1 LADIPIGVLP
11 LVFLGLLIAGCYD
24 RQRSLLEAIVVGA
37 LGWGLAA
44 VTSLELL
51 SLAGK
56 ISRLSATVFWCLVS
70 LGATLILIR
79 QRKKSVGVGGGTATH
94 DQVGDPLYFVLA
106 ASTAAIA
113 AVTITVALVAAPNNW
128 DSLIYHLP
136 RIEHWIQQGSLAHFP
151 TSNVRQ
157 ITSNPL
163 AEMLILHF
171 RLLAGNDQLDNL
183 VQALAFVGSMT
194 TSALVARRLGASRN
208 GQILA
213 ALYTATL
220 PMAVLQGSST
230 QNDLVVSFFLLA
242 AFERLLAWRS
252 SGRVGNGVGVGAAL
266 GLAILAKGTAY
277 FFAVPFFLFALTTI
291 VRKPLRY
298 DVRVGI
304 FIVPIVLAINA
315 GHYYRNVAQFGT
327 PLGPQYGVAS
337 LDHSPGALFSS
348 FLRNIASNLATPSS
362 QLNDKLVHGVVS
374 LHHLLGLNADDPN
387 TTFPEEHFNYLSNA
401 ITHEDGAPNPLHL
414 CLAVLTIVLLGVGML
429 RPFSSSRLCSA
440 VWDYSVTVLLGGML
454 FCAMLRW
461 QPWITRLQLPFF
473 VLMGPAVAT
482 VLAARITRRWII
494 IGGVCLILAA
504 LPSVLLNHRRPLLC
518 EPPRIF
524 FHRYNI
530 SSAPNIL
537 SANVWQ
543 QMFDG
548 NTQKYIAYRDAVA
561 SIANRVSGGVGLA
574 LGGDSLE
581 YPFWRMLNE
590 DRSRVPVHIEHVCL
604 LDNSSP
610 GSTFQPEI
618 VLATDRDRP
627 AILICTN
634 GVFEKEARFPSG
646 DPAPDSDISIYHR
659 LRTGPRD

>member
-1 LADIPIGVLP
+1 LVDILIGVLP

-24 RQRSLLEAIVVGA
+24 RQRSLLEALIVGA

-56 ISRLSATVFWCLVS
+56 ISRLSVTVFWCLVS
-70 LGATLILIR
+70 VGAATLILIR
-79 QRKKSVGVGGGTATH
+79 QRKKGVGEGAATH

-113 AVTITVALVAAPNNW
+113 VVTITVALVAAPNNW
-128 DSLIYHLP
+128 DSLSYHLP
-136 RIEHWIQQGSLAHFP
+136 RIEQWIQQGSLAHFP
-151 TSNVRQ
+151 TSNIRQ

-171 RLLAGNDQLDNL
+171 RLLAGSDQLDNL
-183 VQALAFVGSMT
+183 VQALAFVGCMT

-213 ALYTATL
+213 ALYVATL
-220 PMAVLQGSST
+220 PMAILQGSST
-230 QNDLVVSFFLLA
+230 QNDLLVSFFLLA

-277 FFAVPFFLFALTTI
+277 FFAVPVFLFTLATI

-298 DVRVGI
+298 NVRVGI

-327 PLGPQYGVAS
+327 PLGPQYGLAS

-348 FLRNIASNLATPSS
+348 FLRNIASNLATPSVR
-362 QLNDKLVHGVVS
+362 LNDRLVHGVVS

-387 TTFPEEHFNYLSNA
+387 TTFPGEHFDLSMD

-414 CLAVLTIVLLGVGML
+414 CLAALTIVLLGVGML
-429 RPFSSSRLCSA
+429 RPFSNSRQSSA
-440 VWDYSVTVLLGGML
+440 VWAYSVAVLLGGML

-461 QPWITRLQLPFF
+461 QPWITRLQLPLF

-504 LPSVLLNHRRPLLC
+504 LPSALLNHRRPLLG
-518 EPPRIF
+518 EPPRNF
-524 FHRYNI
+524 GHRYTV
-530 SSAPNIL
+530 SVAPNIL

-543 QMFDG
+543 QMFHG

-561 SIANRVSGGVGLA
+561 SIANRASGGVGLA
-574 LGGDSLE
+574 LGGDNLE
-581 YPFWRMLNE
+581 YQFWRMLNE

-618 VLATDRDRP
+618 VLATGRDQP

-646 DPAPDSDISIYHR
+646 DPAPNSDISIYHR
-659 LRTGPRD
+659 LRTGPGD